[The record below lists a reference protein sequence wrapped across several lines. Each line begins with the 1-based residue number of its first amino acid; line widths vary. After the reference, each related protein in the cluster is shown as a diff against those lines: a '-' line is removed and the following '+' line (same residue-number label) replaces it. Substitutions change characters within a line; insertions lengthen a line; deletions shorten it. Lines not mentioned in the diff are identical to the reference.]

1 MSLKLRCSQQG
12 PMCTHAHTVWDGQDQ
27 ICTDC
32 GLVLCS
38 DPYHPPLCLP
48 DNWRDWDD
56 LE

>member
-1 MSLKLRCSQQG
+1 
-12 PMCTHAHTVWDGQDQ
+12 MCTHAHTVWDGQDQ